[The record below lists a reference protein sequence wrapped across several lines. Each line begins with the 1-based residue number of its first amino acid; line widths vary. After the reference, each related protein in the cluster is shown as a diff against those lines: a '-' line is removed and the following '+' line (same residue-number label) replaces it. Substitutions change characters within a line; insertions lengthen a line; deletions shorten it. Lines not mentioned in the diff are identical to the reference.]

1 MTVQGGLGAPLAF
14 GLLLGGIGTMFGFF
28 WQFLM
33 VSGSL
38 LTVTG
43 DLVGPVGIGAIFI
56 GLMVLSPLYVLA
68 GMFLSAGILHLCL
81 LAVRGGCNGFE
92 GTFRVVAYSQAT
104 QVISLIPFVG
114 GLGAW
119 IWNLVVQIVGLK
131 EIHEITYG
139 RVVLALLIPVAVLCL
154 LGLAGVILALVLAS

>member
-1 MTVQGGLGAPLAF
+1 
-14 GLLLGGIGTMFGFF
+14 
-28 WQFLM
+28 
-33 VSGSL
+33 
-38 LTVTG
+38 
-43 DLVGPVGIGAIFI
+43 
-56 GLMVLSPLYVLA
+56 
-68 GMFLSAGILHLCL
+68 
-81 LAVRGGCNGFE
+81 
-92 GTFRVVAYSQAT
+92 VVAYSQAT